1 MFEQPEPY
9 TPSSLFDLARREMLP
24 IVVLAVILVAGL
36 VLRYFEV
43 LK

>member
-1 MFEQPEPY
+1 MFEQPEPF
-9 TPSSLFDLARREMLP
+9 TPSSLLDHARRELLP
-24 IVVLAVILVAGL
+24 ILVLAIILVAGL